1 MKWLSAGLTFVNL
14 SVVCGLLL
22 GMVGHG
28 LNVLSASLA
37 LICGTAFAIAAWLGT
52 TDPAASKKTAKSLA
66 VVQNRTESKPRR
78 ERRAAENAT
87 SPQWRRVSKTIEIA
101 VESVADQLA
110 TLSARRY
117 RHLWFWVMA
126 AFFAM
131 FAVRS
136 FCWLLYIDGGDWK
149 IQSPNNLGDLS
160 LHITLIRNFANG
172 VPLWPDNPIYALSKL
187 RYPAGIDLFN
197 ALLCLVHV
205 DLMRGLV
212 WTGLLASLA
221 TFYAFFRWGGTFA
234 VAGFLFNGGIAGF
247 QFLKTLKFLDYQGT
261 QADIVHRPIAW
272 KSIALSMFVTQRGWL
287 YAIPAALILLW
298 HWRKKYFRQTPAVEA
313 TFSTPGASSAEA
325 AAKAAAKA
333 DDPEAQPP
341 TATDDAGLATAVNGR
356 SNRKGPLPFWVELS
370 LYASM
375 PLFHVHTFIALTIV
389 LVIALFFERLTWPKI
404 FSEAPLRRHA
414 ATLLSAALIPAT
426 FFVWLVTD
434 QFHAKSMVKWHPGWV
449 QDSADFGA
457 PFFRMGGAANF
468 GSATAFGSLLQK
480 TWNGVVAPFF
490 QFWLTNFGLW
500 VLLALALVALC
511 GWHAWKAGWR
521 WGTKPPADVAF
532 VLSAVVIF
540 AIGYFVQTAPWD
552 WDNLK
557 LMVWG
562 YFLIL
567 PFLWSDLIGR
577 WAFPE
582 RAVTCI
588 ALFASGFITL
598 LGGLA
603 AGHPGFGLIDRAR
616 LDAIGTAVR
625 PLPVEARFAAYPTYN
640 HPLLLQGRKVVLGYP
655 GHLWT
660 EGFDYDNPNR
670 QLTALMR
677 GAPNWREAAQALGV
691 RYIFWGRDETAN
703 YQGSSRPWETT
714 ARRIASGDW
723 GAIYDLSPESPSR

>member
-1 MKWLSAGLTFVNL
+1 M
-14 SVVCGLLL
+14 
-22 GMVGHG
+22 
-28 LNVLSASLA
+28 
-37 LICGTAFAIAAWLGT
+37 
-52 TDPAASKKTAKSLA
+52 
-66 VVQNRTESKPRR
+66 
-78 ERRAAENAT
+78 
-87 SPQWRRVSKTIEIA
+87 
-101 VESVADQLA
+101 
-110 TLSARRY
+110 
-117 RHLWFWVMA
+117 
-126 AFFAM
+126 
-131 FAVRS
+131 RS
-136 FCWLLYIDGGDWK
+136 FCWLLYIDGSDLK

-160 LHITLIRNFANG
+160 LHIALIRNFANG
-172 VPLWPDNPIYALSKL
+172 VQLWPDSPIYAFSKL

-212 WTGLLASLA
+212 WTGLLGSLA
-221 TFYAFFRWGGTFA
+221 TFYAFFRWGGTFG

-247 QFLKTLKFLDYQGT
+247 QFLKTLKFLDYQG
-261 QADIVHRPIAW
+261 VNKIAW
-272 KSIALSMFVTQRGWL
+272 KSIPLSMFVTQRGWL
-287 YAIPAALILLW
+287 YAIPAALVLLW
-298 HWRKKYFRQTPAVEA
+298 HWREKYFRDTPIVPTRRDLSA
-313 TFSTPGASSAEA
+313 PDASSAEA
-325 AAKAAAKA
+325 AAKAGAKG
-333 DDPEAQPP
+333 DHPEAQPP
-341 TATDDAGLATAVNGR
+341 VAADDVSRATAVNAR
-356 SNRKGPLPFWVELS
+356 SNGKGPLPLWVELS

-389 LVIALFFERLTWPKI
+389 LVIALFFERLRWPKI
-404 FSEAPLRRHA
+404 FSEAPMRRHA
-414 ATLLSAALIPAT
+414 TMLLSVALIPAT

-480 TWNGVVAPFF
+480 TWNGVIAPFF

-511 GWHAWKAGWR
+511 GWRVWKGGWR
-521 WGTKPPADVAF
+521 WGKKPPADIVF

-540 AIGYFVQTAPWD
+540 GIGYFVQTAPWD

-582 RAVTCI
+582 RAVTCV
-588 ALFASGFITL
+588 ALFASGFVTL

-616 LDAIGTAVR
+616 LDAIGSAVR
-625 PLPVEARFAAYPTYN
+625 PLPV
-640 HPLLLQGRKVVLGYP
+640 
-655 GHLWT
+655 
-660 EGFDYDNPNR
+660 
-670 QLTALMR
+670 
-677 GAPNWREAAQALGV
+677 
-691 RYIFWGRDETAN
+691 
-703 YQGSSRPWETT
+703 
-714 ARRIASGDW
+714 
-723 GAIYDLSPESPSR
+723 

>member
-14 SVVCGLLL
+14 SVICGLLL

-28 LNVLSASLA
+28 LNALSAALA
-37 LICGTAFAIAAWLGT
+37 LLCGVAFAVAAWLGT
-52 TDPAASKKTAKSLA
+52 SDPDKPGCSGAKFA
-66 VVQNRTESKPRR
+66 KPPRR
-78 ERRAAENAT
+78 YG
-87 SPQWRRVSKTIEIA
+87 KI
-101 VESVADQLA
+101 
-110 TLSARRY
+110 
-117 RHLWFWVMA
+117 WFWLVA
-126 AFFAM
+126 AFFAL

-172 VPLWPDNPIYALSKL
+172 VHLWPDSPIYALSKL

-212 WTGLLASLA
+212 WIGLLGSLA
-221 TFYAFFRWGGTFA
+221 TFYAFFRWGGTFG

-247 QFLKTLKFLDYQGT
+247 QFLKTLKFLDYQGGNK
-261 QADIVHRPIAW
+261 IAW
-272 KSIALSMFVTQRGWL
+272 KSIPLSMFVTQRGWL
-287 YAIPAALILLW
+287 YAIPAGLVLLW
-298 HWRKKYFRQTPAVEA
+298 HWREKYFRETPIVPTRRDLSA
-313 TFSTPGASSAEA
+313 SDASSPEA
-325 AAKAAAKA
+325 AAKAAAKG
-333 DDPEAQPP
+333 DDPEAKPP
-341 TATDDAGLATAVNGR
+341 VAADDVGQATAVNAS
-356 SNRKGPLPFWVELS
+356 SNSKGPLPFWVELS

-434 QFHAKSMVKWHPGWV
+434 QFHAKSMVKWRPGWV
-449 QDSADFGA
+449 QDSADFSA

-521 WGTKPPADVAF
+521 WGKKPPADVAF

-603 AGHPGFGLIDRAR
+603 AGHPGFGLMDRAR

>member
-22 GMVGHG
+22 GMAGHG
-28 LNVLSASLA
+28 LNVLSAALA
-37 LICGTAFAIAAWLGT
+37 LVCGVAFAVAAWLGT
-52 TDPAASKKTAKSLA
+52 SDPAKKGDL
-66 VVQNRTESKPRR
+66 E
-78 ERRAAENAT
+78 T
-87 SPQWRRVSKTIEIA
+87 SPSKT
-101 VESVADQLA
+101 
-110 TLSARRY
+110 TWRY
-117 RHLWFWVMA
+117 GKIWFWLVA
-126 AFFAM
+126 AVFAL

-136 FCWLLYIDGGDWK
+136 FCWLFYIDGSELK

-160 LHITLIRNFANG
+160 LHIALIRNFANG
-172 VPLWPDNPIYALSKL
+172 VQIWPDSPIYALSKL

-212 WTGLLASLA
+212 WTGLLGSLA
-221 TFYAFFRWGGTFA
+221 TFYAFFRWGGTFS

-247 QFLKTLKFLDYQGT
+247 QFLKTLKFLDYQGGNK
-261 QADIVHRPIAW
+261 IAW
-272 KSIALSMFVTQRGWL
+272 KSIPLSMFVTQRGWL
-287 YAIPAALILLW
+287 YAIPAALVLLW
-298 HWRKKYFRQTPAVEA
+298 HWREKYFREGPVTGSHDPGPPAA
-313 TFSTPGASSAEA
+313 GNTS
-325 AAKAAAKA
+325 
-333 DDPEAQPP
+333 P
-341 TATDDAGLATAVNGR
+341 TAVKTGG
-356 SNRKGPLPFWVELS
+356 NRKGPLPFWVELS

-389 LVIALFFERLTWPKI
+389 LLVALLFERVAWPKI
-404 FSEAPLRRHA
+404 FSEAPIRRHA
-414 ATLLSAALIPAT
+414 VSLLGAALIPAT

-480 TWNGVVAPFF
+480 TWNGVIAPFF

-500 VLLALALVALC
+500 VLLSLVLVGLC
-511 GWHAWKAGWR
+511 GWRAWKAGWR
-521 WGTKPPADVAF
+521 WGTKPPADVVF

-582 RAVTCI
+582 RAVTCV
-588 ALFASGFITL
+588 ALFASGFVTL

-616 LDAIGTAVR
+616 LDAIGAAVR
-625 PLPVEARFAAYPTYN
+625 SLPVEARFAAYPTYN

-660 EGFDYDNPNR
+660 EGFDYDNPNK

-677 GAPNWREAAQALGV
+677 GAPNWQEAAKALGV

-703 YQGSSRPWETT
+703 YQGSKRPWETT

-723 GAIYDLSPESPSR
+723 GAIYDLAPESPSG

>member
-28 LNVLSASLA
+28 LNALSAALA
-37 LICGTAFAIAAWLGT
+37 LVCGVAFAVAAWLGT
-52 TDPAASKKTAKSLA
+52 SDPDKPGGSGA
-66 VVQNRTESKPRR
+66 RFSKP
-78 ERRAAENAT
+78 T
-87 SPQWRRVSKTIEIA
+87 WRYGKI
-101 VESVADQLA
+101 
-110 TLSARRY
+110 
-117 RHLWFWVMA
+117 WFWLVA
-126 AFFAM
+126 AFFAL

-136 FCWLLYIDGGDWK
+136 FCWLLYIDGGEWK

-172 VPLWPDNPIYALSKL
+172 VRLWPDSPIYALSKL

-212 WTGLLASLA
+212 WTGLLGSLA
-221 TFYAFFRWGGTFA
+221 TFYAFFRWGGTFG

-247 QFLKTLKFLDYQGT
+247 QFLKTLKFLDYQGGNK
-261 QADIVHRPIAW
+261 IAW
-272 KSIALSMFVTQRGWL
+272 KSIPLSMFVTQRGWL
-287 YAIPAALILLW
+287 YAIPAALVLLW
-298 HWRKKYFRQTPAVEA
+298 HWREKYFRDTPIVPSRPDLSAPDA
-313 TFSTPGASSAEA
+313 ASAEA
-325 AAKAAAKA
+325 APKAVAKA

-341 TATDDAGLATAVNGR
+341 VAADDVSRVTAVNARG
-356 SNRKGPLPFWVELS
+356 NGKGPLPFWVELS

-389 LVIALFFERLTWPKI
+389 LLVALLFERASELKFIVNLGQREGTRGIGRLILHPTMWPEI
-404 FSEAPLRRHA
+404 FRDAPIRRHA
-414 ATLLSAALIPAT
+414 TALLASALIPAT

-468 GSATAFGSLLQK
+468 GSATGFGSLLQK
-480 TWNGVVAPFF
+480 TWNGVIAPFF

-511 GWHAWKAGWR
+511 GWRAWKGGWR
-521 WGTKPPADVAF
+521 WGKKPPADVVF

-567 PFLWSDLIGR
+567 PFLWSDLVGR

-582 RAVTCI
+582 RAVTCV

-598 LGGLA
+598 LGGLTV
-603 AGHPGFGLIDRAR
+603 GHPGFGLIDRAR

-691 RYIFWGRDETAN
+691 RYIFWGREETAN

-723 GAIYDLSPESPSR
+723 GAIYDLAPESPSR

>member
-22 GMVGHG
+22 GTAGHG
-28 LNVLSASLA
+28 LNALRAALALVCGVAFAVAALLGTSDPGKKSSSEASL
-37 LICGTAFAIAAWLGT
+37 
-52 TDPAASKKTAKSLA
+52 
-66 VVQNRTESKPRR
+66 SKP
-78 ERRAAENAT
+78 T
-87 SPQWRRVSKTIEIA
+87 WRYGKI
-101 VESVADQLA
+101 
-110 TLSARRY
+110 
-117 RHLWFWVMA
+117 WFWLVV
-126 AFFAM
+126 AFFAL

-136 FCWLLYIDGGDWK
+136 FCWLLYIDGGDLK

-160 LHITLIRNFANG
+160 LHIAMIRNFANG
-172 VPLWPDNPIYALSKL
+172 VQVWPDSPIYAFSKL

-205 DLMRGLV
+205 DLIRGLLV
-212 WTGLLASLA
+212 
-221 TFYAFFRWGGTFA
+221 
-234 VAGFLFNGGIAGF
+234 
-247 QFLKTLKFLDYQGT
+247 
-261 QADIVHRPIAW
+261 
-272 KSIALSMFVTQRGWL
+272 
-287 YAIPAALILLW
+287 LLW
-298 HWRKKYFRQTPAVEA
+298 HWREKYFRETPMAP
-313 TFSTPGASSAEA
+313 TRRDSSAQEVSSSEA
-325 AAKAAAKA
+325 ATNAEAKAG
-333 DDPEAQPP
+333 DSEAQPP
-341 TATDDAGLATAVNGR
+341 VAADDAGPATAVSTH
-356 SNRKGPLPFWVELS
+356 SNRKGPLPFWVEVS

-389 LVIALFFERLTWPKI
+389 LLVALLFERVAWPKI
-404 FSEAPLRRHA
+404 FSDAPIRRHA
-414 ATLLSAALIPAT
+414 IALFSAALIPAT

-434 QFHAKSMVKWHPGWV
+434 QFHAKSLVKWHPGWV

-457 PFFRMGGAANF
+457 PFFRLGGTANF
-468 GSATAFGSLLQK
+468 GSATGFGSLLQK
-480 TWNGVVAPFF
+480 TWNGVIAPFF

-500 VLLALALVALC
+500 VLLTLALVGLC
-511 GWHAWKAGWR
+511 GWRVWKAGWR
-521 WGTKPPADVAF
+521 WGSKPPADMAF

-582 RAVTCI
+582 RAITCI
-588 ALFASGFITL
+588 ALFTSGFVTL
-598 LGGLA
+598 LGGLT

-660 EGFDYDNPNR
+660 EGFEYDNPNK

-677 GAPNWREAAQALGV
+677 GAPNWRQAAQALGV

-703 YQGSSRPWETT
+703 YQGSTRPWETT

-723 GAIYDLSPESPSR
+723 GAIYDLTPESPSR

>member
-1 MKWLSAGLTFVNL
+1 
-14 SVVCGLLL
+14 
-22 GMVGHG
+22 
-28 LNVLSASLA
+28 
-37 LICGTAFAIAAWLGT
+37 
-52 TDPAASKKTAKSLA
+52 
-66 VVQNRTESKPRR
+66 
-78 ERRAAENAT
+78 
-87 SPQWRRVSKTIEIA
+87 
-101 VESVADQLA
+101 
-110 TLSARRY
+110 
-117 RHLWFWVMA
+117 
-126 AFFAM
+126 
-131 FAVRS
+131 
-136 FCWLLYIDGGDWK
+136 
-149 IQSPNNLGDLS
+149 
-160 LHITLIRNFANG
+160 
-172 VPLWPDNPIYALSKL
+172 
-187 RYPAGIDLFN
+187 
-197 ALLCLVHV
+197 
-205 DLMRGLV
+205 MRGLV

-221 TFYAFFRWGGTFA
+221 TFYAFFRWGGTFG

-261 QADIVHRPIAW
+261 QADILHRPIAW

-298 HWRKKYFRQTPAVEA
+298 HWRQKYFRETPMVPTRRGLSAPDA
-313 TFSTPGASSAEA
+313 ASAEA
-325 AAKAAAKA
+325 AAKAGAKGDDSEGRLPVAANDVGQA
-333 DDPEAQPP
+333 S
-341 TATDDAGLATAVNGR
+341 AVNAR
-356 SNRKGPLPFWVELS
+356 TNSKGPLPFWVELS

-389 LVIALFFERLTWPKI
+389 LVVGLFFERLTWPKI
-404 FSEAPLRRHA
+404 FSEAPIRRHA
-414 ATLLSAALIPAT
+414 ITLLSAALIPAT

-480 TWNGVVAPFF
+480 TWNGVIAPFF

-500 VLLALALVALC
+500 VLMALALIALC
-511 GWHAWKAGWR
+511 GWRAWKAGWR

-532 VLSAVVIF
+532 VLPAVVIF

-603 AGHPGFGLIDRAR
+603 AGHPGFGLMDRAR

-660 EGFDYDNPNR
+660 EGFDYDKPNR
-670 QLTALMR
+670 ELASLMR
-677 GAPNWREAAQALGV
+677 GAPNWREAAKVLGV

-703 YQGSSRPWETT
+703 YQGSTQPWETT

-723 GAIYDLSPESPSR
+723 GAIYDLSPESP

>member
-1 MKWLSAGLTFVNL
+1 MKWLSAGLTFVNS

-28 LNVLSASLA
+28 LNALSAALA
-37 LICGTAFAIAAWLGT
+37 LLCGVAFAVAAWLGT
-52 TDPAASKKTAKSLA
+52 SNPDKPGGSKARLSA
-66 VVQNRTESKPRR
+66 GAQRR
-78 ERRAAENAT
+78 
-87 SPQWRRVSKTIEIA
+87 PQSKTS
-101 VESVADQLA
+101 ESTPRPQ
-110 TLSARRY
+110 RY
-117 RHLWFWVMA
+117 GKVWFWLVA
-126 AFFAM
+126 TFFAL

-136 FCWLLYIDGGDWK
+136 FCWLLYIDGSDWK

-160 LHITLIRNFANG
+160 LHITWIRNFASG
-172 VPLWPDNPIYALSKL
+172 VPLWPDNPIYTFSKL
-187 RYPAGIDLFN
+187 RYPAGMDLFN
-197 ALLCLVHV
+197 ALLCVVHV
-205 DLMRGLV
+205 DLLRGLV

-221 TFYAFFRWGGTFA
+221 TFYAFFRWGGTFG

-247 QFLKTLKFLDYQGT
+247 QFFTTLKFLDYQG
-261 QADIVHRPIAW
+261 VNKIAW
-272 KSIALSMFVTQRGWL
+272 KSIPLSMFVTQRGWL
-287 YAIPAALILLW
+287 YAIPAALVLLW
-298 HWRKKYFRQTPAVEA
+298 HWREKYFRETPVAGAGLSE
-313 TFSTPGASSAEA
+313 PQASSETASA
-325 AAKAAAKA
+325 GSAKA
-333 DDPEAQPP
+333 DDSEAQPAV
-341 TATDDAGLATAVNGR
+341 ATDDAGRVAAVNACGN
-356 SNRKGPLPFWVELS
+356 SNGLLPFWVELS

-389 LVIALFFERLTWPKI
+389 LLVALVFEDLTWPKI
-404 FSEAPLRRHA
+404 FSGAPIRRHA
-414 ATLLSAALIPAT
+414 VGLLSAALVPAT

-434 QFHAKSMVKWHPGWV
+434 QFHAKSMLKWHPGWV

-468 GSATAFGSLLQK
+468 GSATTFGLLLQK
-480 TWNGVVAPFF
+480 TWNGIIAPFF
-490 QFWLTNFGLW
+490 QFWLTNFGFW
-500 VLLALALVALC
+500 VLLSLALVALC
-511 GWHAWKAGWR
+511 IWRAWKAGWH
-521 WGTKPPADVAF
+521 WGKTPPADIAFAFPAVA
-532 VLSAVVIF
+532 IF

-582 RAVTCI
+582 RAVTCV
-588 ALFASGFITL
+588 ALFASGFVTL
-598 LGGLA
+598 LGGLT

-616 LDAIGTAVR
+616 LDAVGAAVR
-625 PLPVEARFAAYPTYN
+625 ALPVEARFAAYPTYN

-660 EGFDYDNPNR
+660 QGFDYNNANSK
-670 QLTALMR
+670 LTALMR
-677 GAPNWREAAQALGV
+677 GAPNWRETAQALGV

-723 GAIYDLSPESPSR
+723 GAIYDLAPESPSG

>member
-28 LNVLSASLA
+28 LNILSAALA
-37 LICGTAFAIAAWLGT
+37 LICGAAFVVAAWLGT
-52 TDPAASKKTAKSLA
+52 FEAAKPSLSETRPSKGPQSRPLSKSP
-66 VVQNRTESKPRR
+66 ESTP
-78 ERRAAENAT
+78 
-87 SPQWRRVSKTIEIA
+87 
-101 VESVADQLA
+101 
-110 TLSARRY
+110 ARRRY
-117 RHLWFWVMA
+117 GKFWFWLMA
-126 AFFAM
+126 GFFAL

-136 FCWLLYIDGGDWK
+136 FCWLLYIDGSELK

-160 LHITLIRNFANG
+160 LHITLIRTFANG
-172 VPLWPDNPIYALSKL
+172 VPLWPDNPIYVFSKL

-205 DLMRGLV
+205 DLMSGLV

-221 TFYAFFRWGGTFA
+221 TFYAFYRWGGTFG
-234 VAGFLFNGGIAGF
+234 VAGFLFNGGIVGF
-247 QFLKTLKFLDYQGT
+247 QFLKTLKFLDYQG
-261 QADIVHRPIAW
+261 VNKIAW
-272 KSIALSMFVTQRGWL
+272 KSIPLSMFVTQRGWL

-298 HWRKKYFRQTPAVEA
+298 HWREKYFRENSLVPITRRDLSA
-313 TFSTPGASSAEA
+313 ASADSSEVAAMANQPESQPAEA
-325 AAKAAAKA
+325 ADDASQAAANAHGKS
-333 DDPEAQPP
+333 Q
-341 TATDDAGLATAVNGR
+341 
-356 SNRKGPLPFWVELS
+356 SPLPFWVELS

-389 LVIALFFERLTWPKI
+389 LLVAMLFERVAWPKI
-404 FSEAPLRRHA
+404 FSDAPMRKHA
-414 ATLLSAALIPAT
+414 VGLLGAALIPAT
-426 FFVWLVTD
+426 FFVWVVTD
-434 QFHAKSMVKWHPGWV
+434 QFRAKSLLKWHPGWV

-457 PFFRMGGAANF
+457 PFFRLGGAANF

-500 VLLALALVALC
+500 ILLSLALVALC
-511 GWHAWKAGWR
+511 GWRAWNAGWR
-521 WGTKPPADVAF
+521 WGKKPPADIVF

-540 AIGYFVQTAPWD
+540 VLGYFVQTAPWD

-582 RAVTCI
+582 RAVTCVV
-588 ALFASGFITL
+588 LFASGFVTL
-598 LGGLA
+598 LGGLT
-603 AGHPGFGLIDRAR
+603 AGHPGFGLVERAR
-616 LDAIGTAVR
+616 LDAIGSVVR

-660 EGFDYDNPNR
+660 EGFDYNDANNK
-670 QLTALMR
+670 LTALMR
-677 GAPNWREAAQALGV
+677 GAPNWRDAAQALGV
-691 RYIFWGRDETAN
+691 RYIFWGREETAN
-703 YQGSSRPWETT
+703 YQGSTRPWETA
-714 ARRIASGDW
+714 ARRVASGDW
-723 GAIYDLSPESPSR
+723 GAIYDLAPESSSR

>member
-1 MKWLSAGLTFVNL
+1 MKWLSAGVTFVNL

-22 GMVGHG
+22 GMAGHG
-28 LNVLSASLA
+28 LNALSAALA
-37 LICGTAFAIAAWLGT
+37 LVCGVAFAVAAWLGT
-52 TDPAASKKTAKSLA
+52 SD
-66 VVQNRTESKPRR
+66 RGKPSGP
-78 ERRAAENAT
+78 E
-87 SPQWRRVSKTIEIA
+87 
-101 VESVADQLA
+101 
-110 TLSARRY
+110 ARPPKALTRY
-117 RHLWFWVMA
+117 GKVLFWLVA
-126 AFFAM
+126 AFFAL

-136 FCWLLYIDGGDWK
+136 FVWLLYIDGGDLK

-160 LHITLIRNFANG
+160 LHIALIRTFANG
-172 VPLWPDNPIYALSKL
+172 VRLWPDNPIYAFSKL

-197 ALLCLVHV
+197 GLLCLVHV

-221 TFYAFFRWGGTFA
+221 TFYAFFRWGGTFG

-247 QFLKTLKFLDYQGT
+247 QILNFFNPSTLGKFLDYQGT
-261 QADIVHRPIAW
+261 QADIAHKPIAW

-298 HWRKKYFRQTPAVEA
+298 HWREKYFRDEPGGEA
-313 TFSTPGASSAEA
+313 GLRASDASATEA
-325 AAKAAAKA
+325 AAKAGSAKT
-333 DDPEAQPP
+333 DQPEIQPAGTTDHSSRTN
-341 TATDDAGLATAVNGR
+341 TANAVGN
-356 SNRKGPLPFWVELS
+356 NKGPLPFWVELT

-389 LVIALFFERLTWPKI
+389 LLVALLFERVAWPKI
-404 FSEAPLRRHA
+404 FTDAPIRRHA
-414 ATLLSAALIPAT
+414 VALLSAALIPAT

-457 PFFRMGGAANF
+457 PFFRIGGAANF
-468 GSATAFGSLLQK
+468 GSATGFGSLLQK
-480 TWNGVVAPFF
+480 TWNGVIAPFF

-500 VLLALALVALC
+500 VLLSLALVGLC
-511 GWHAWKAGWR
+511 GWRAWKTGWR
-521 WGTKPPADVAF
+521 WDKKPPADIAF

-582 RAVTCI
+582 RAVTCV
-588 ALFASGFITL
+588 ALFASGFVTL
-598 LGGLA
+598 LGGLT

-677 GAPNWREAAQALGV
+677 GAPNWRQAAQALGV

-703 YQGSSRPWETT
+703 YQGSTRPWEMT

-723 GAIYDLSPESPSR
+723 GAIYDLTPESPSR